1 MSEMHQYYPQHYE
14 DAARLLQLLVNKG
27 VVIEQG
33 VDPHLVILLLAPLC
47 FSATHPVR
55 METHAEQATYALE
68 DLEARRF
75 IRLDRKRRQKLV
87 ALVGT
92 VIANHKAA

>member
-1 MSEMHQYYPQHYE
+1 MSDMRQYYPEHYE
-14 DAARLLQLLVNKG
+14 EAARLLQLLVGKG
-27 VVIEQG
+27 VTIERG
-33 VDPHLVILLLAPLC
+33 TDPHLVIVLLARIC
-47 FSATHPVR
+47 FSSTHPVR
-55 METHAEQATYALE
+55 METHAEQASYALE
-68 DLEARRF
+68 DIEAKRF